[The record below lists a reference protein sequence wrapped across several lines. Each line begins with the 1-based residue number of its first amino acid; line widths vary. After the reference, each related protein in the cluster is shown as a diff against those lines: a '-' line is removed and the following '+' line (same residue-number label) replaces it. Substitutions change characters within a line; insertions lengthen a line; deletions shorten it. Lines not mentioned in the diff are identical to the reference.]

1 MDQYVQAISTI
12 GFPAAMCFYFMN
24 RTEKTLDVLRTSVE
38 QNTLVT
44 QKLVLMLTNKKDG
57 DAA

>member
-1 MDQYVQAISTI
+1 MDQYVQAISAI

-24 RTEKTLDVLRTSVE
+24 RTEKTLDVLRTTVE

-44 QKLVLMLTNKKDG
+44 RELVLMLSTKKDG